1 MRRLLSLALVLLAGC
16 GGATSAPTLPAG
28 ASAGPQTTITPV
40 PGATT
45 ASSATSLPTT
55 GTGVVI
61 PAACAA
67 GFTDYLK
74 LIEPVVA
81 KFDPKTATLG
91 DFETADDAA
100 SEKGLE
106 AMTANG
112 SRATYSCSE
121 VGLEF
126 NYFDTRSP
134 WDAILEIAKAH
145 APGTVAYLEVNR
157 KVAAIDTAK
166 MSDYDV
172 ATCDDA
178 VARIKKAVADQLAA
192 GSETVQDMKIDEGL
206 ALSGLY
212 GAYMHDVGDG
222 KCPADV
228 LGNDEFGFMS

>member
-1 MRRLLSLALVLLAGC
+1 MKRLSLLALVLLAGC
-16 GGATSAPTLPAG
+16 GGATSAPTPSAG
-28 ASAGPQTTITPV
+28 ATAGPQSTDTPV

-45 ASSATSLPTT
+45 ASSATSVPSA
-55 GTGVVI
+55 GSGVLI

-81 KFDPKTATLG
+81 DFDPTTADLSA
-91 DFETADDAA
+91 FYAADDAA

-134 WDAILEIAKAH
+134 WDAILEIAKAQ
-145 APGTVAYLEVNR
+145 APGTVAYLEVKR
-157 KVAAIDTAK
+157 RVSAIDTAT
-166 MSDYDV
+166 MSDYDA

-178 VARIKKAVADQLAA
+178 VARIKKAVADELAA
-192 GSETVQDMKIDEGL
+192 GSETVQDMSVDEGL

-212 GAYMHDVGDG
+212 SAYMHDVSDA
-222 KCPADV
+222 KCPPDK
-228 LGNDEFGFMS
+228 LGNDEFGFML